1 MLGAT
6 HRLAIFLVKL
16 VLCQHSVLLKSDDH
30 VTSPI
35 PFASSL
41 FNGTFVRMLGLL
53 HSKGIILGYAFQVR
67 IVAIIVLPNGVR

>member
-1 MLGAT
+1 MLEAT
-6 HRLAIFLVKL
+6 HRLALFFVKL
-16 VLCQHSVLLKSDDH
+16 VLCQRSVLLKSDDH

-41 FNGTFVRMLGLL
+41 FNKAFVRMLGLL

-67 IVAIIVLPNGVR
+67 IMAIIVLPNGVR